1 MELAILALLEQ
12 HGSLAYEQVTAHLG
26 EPPNAVRSALQAMR
40 ERVWVPS
47 TPSKTCHPSLARGR
61 CLYRALRAINLVG
74 AFVFARVHLGVRV
87 CIYEFH
93 ARANTRLRRIWQGWI
108 GSLRVPSG
116 GLRGRLARRRVRIRA
131 ATRQAGRDADVIE
144 L

>member
-1 MELAILALLEQ
+1 MARSNRGVSGTEPAMELAILALLEQ

-26 EPPNAVRSALQAMR
+26 EPPNAARSALQAMR

-61 CLYRALRAINLVG
+61 CLDRALRAINLVG
-74 AFVFARVHLGVRV
+74 ASVFAGVHLRVRV

-93 ARANTRLRRIWQGWI
+93 GRARIPDWAEFGK
-108 GSLRVPSG
+108 G
-116 GLRGRLARRRVRIRA
+116 G
-131 ATRQAGRDADVIE
+131 
-144 L
+144 